1 MRVLSTWLLTALSLV
16 LWVQIVMAHES
27 RPLYAEIKER
37 PGGGYSVSSKV
48 PPSVDAAFAPEI
60 VMPESCR
67 ASGSPR
73 GSQIARQQNYVCATD
88 LSGESI
94 EIRYPRFNPSVSTLF
109 HLERLSGEKHSAVLG
124 PKETVWRVPETESL
138 WAVAHDYTWLGV
150 EHILEGY
157 DHLLFIACLIMIA
170 GTFRRIV
177 ITVTG
182 FTVAHSIT
190 LAAATLGLIHVPIP
204 PVEAAIALSIV
215 FLATELAR
223 KRRDTL
229 TWRYPIAVSGSFG
242 LLHGLGFASV
252 LGDIGL
258 PQTEIPA
265 ALLFFNIGVEL
276 GQVFFVVV
284 VIGAIAGL
292 RSIGVLAPAEGE
304 GQRSAIPQGIVRPAA
319 YMIGVIA
326 SFWMFERI
334 AGFAG

>member
-1 MRVLSTWLLTALSLV
+1 MHRLMGRLLAALALV
-16 LWVQIVMAHES
+16 LAASVAQAHES
-27 RPLYAEIKER
+27 RPLYVEIKEL
-37 PGGGYSVSSKV
+37 PDGSLSVSSKV
-48 PPSVDAAFAPEI
+48 PPSVDARNAPEI
-60 VMPESCR
+60 VMPASCR
-67 ASGSPR
+67 ASGPATGAS
-73 GSQIARQQNYVCATD
+73 IARRQVFVCASG
-88 LSGESI
+88 LSGETI
-94 EIRYPRFNPSVSTLF
+94 EVRYPRFNPSVSTLF
-109 HLERLSGEKHSAVLG
+109 RLERLSGEKHSTVLG
-124 PKETVWRVPETESL
+124 PKEMAWQVPETENL
-138 WAVAHDYTWLGV
+138 WGVARDYTWLGV

-223 KRRDTL
+223 ERRDTL

-252 LGDIGL
+252 LGEIGL

-284 VIGAIAGL
+284 VIGLIAVLRWTGL
-292 RSIGVLAPAEGE
+292 LAPAEQGAR
-304 GQRSAIPQGIVRPAA
+304 RSVIPESLVRPAA
-319 YMIGVIA
+319 YAIGIVA

-334 AGFAG
+334 AGFDA